1 MSVFA
6 LPLLLGL
13 SPALAQEVYADSP
26 AAIPVD
32 DQAIPVEVPAA
43 IPAAIPSSIP
53 GNAPRHPSE
62 RAGAQRSPERLQA
75 LRQYQDERLTL
86 RPETEVSGGNSFV
99 VGGVWGG
106 GYRPG
111 PYGGLHYGWAVP
123 GAVITE
129 PLTLE
134 RGWGVYQGPQR
145 LDTPELLRAT
155 GQDLRAADLEHD
167 IRRAKFASNVWLGV
181 AGAGVATAIS
191 GMMAQ
196 SIAESRD
203 EAIFFNNVT
212 LGGVGVA
219 AFGLIGSSFPATKA
233 RALRHDPAA
242 TLSLQETQELVRKN
256 NEALRSQLGLSP
268 DDVWQVESAP
278 PPPHR

>member
-1 MSVFA
+1 MNVFA
-6 LPLLLGL
+6 LPLFFGL

-32 DQAIPVEVPAA
+32 EQAIPLAVPSEA
-43 IPAAIPSSIP
+43 P
-53 GNAPRHPSE
+53 GDGPRHPSE
-62 RAGAQRSPERLQA
+62 RPGAQRSPQSLQA
-75 LRQYQDERLTL
+75 LRQYQDERLSIHA
-86 RPETEVSGGNSFV
+86 ETEYSGGSSVV

-111 PYGGLHYGWAVP
+111 PYGGLHYSFGVP
-123 GAVITE
+123 SAIVTE
-129 PLTLE
+129 PITLE

-155 GQDLRAADLEHD
+155 GQDIRATDLERD

-212 LGGVGVA
+212 LGGAGVA
-219 AFGLIGSSFPATKA
+219 ALGLIGSSMPAARA
-233 RALRHDPAA
+233 RALRHDPST